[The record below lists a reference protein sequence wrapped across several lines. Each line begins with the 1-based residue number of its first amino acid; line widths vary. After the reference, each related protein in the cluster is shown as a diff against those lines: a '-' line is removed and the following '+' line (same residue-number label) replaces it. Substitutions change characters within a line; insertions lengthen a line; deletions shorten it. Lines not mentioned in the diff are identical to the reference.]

1 MDNVKINEVVSEI
14 RMKEKAIKDINVEID
29 AMKNLLKDEL
39 KARNVDEIDT
49 GVAKVSWK
57 DETRM
62 NFDSKKFKA
71 EHLDLYESYA
81 KEKVVK
87 KFLVK

>member
-1 MDNVKINEVVSEI
+1 MDNVKINEIVSEI

-29 AMKNLLKDEL
+29 NMKNLLKDEL
-39 KARNVDEIDT
+39 RARNVDEIDT

-62 NFDSKKFKA
+62 NFDSKKFKE